1 MCYIYPLVLQSKT
14 ASQWVAGILYVRWRA
29 LITRGLQQL
38 YFKDILYYQLRLEEQ
53 GIDNP

>member
-1 MCYIYPLVLQSKT
+1 MCYIYPLILQSKT